1 MGKSKKG
8 RLCNGQI
15 YMDTNTINNDLQT
28 TSQTT
33 KD

>member
-1 MGKSKKG
+1 MDKSKKG
-8 RLCNGQI
+8 SLCNGQI

>member
-1 MGKSKKG
+1 MGKSKKDS
-8 RLCNGQI
+8 LCNGQI
-15 YMDTNTINNDLQT
+15 YMDKNTINNDLQT